1 MFQSIANCA
10 ANAVRYVS
18 VHQINR
24 FSRGC
29 PAGTGTNL
37 CRRRWSRTAARLAIL
52 ATAGMG
58 FGSPAMAQLADFN
71 VTVNTSPVL
80 PNPDTVYPG
89 EATSIRV
96 TLSNNSTVS
105 SITGVN
111 YIKAL
116 PTTANNGLQVNGA
129 SAINGDAGCVGGTL
143 TTASGSSAVS
153 LSGLTIPP
161 RVLGVPGSG
170 ECYLD
175 IPIAA
180 FSLDGNSTSLSYS
193 LAATEIDSDQG
204 SNATGGPQAFTVRS
218 TSRPTWSKSFAA
230 SNVHVLG
237 GATRTMTITLNNN
250 DANVPLNNISFVD
263 VFPTAGG
270 DGATIEPTGA
280 VAGGTCGG
288 VTTLTQGAAAQVSVS
303 GVNLPVSS
311 SCTITVE
318 TQARHSNGVYNQSN
332 TNTIPATSFTSDAGL
347 RPSANATAT
356 VRARSPLAV
365 SKAFSPNI
373 VASGQANTFSVT
385 LTNSGNV
392 PLPITDFTDDPI
404 AAAPNQGFL
413 DIAAVTDIANS
424 CAGGNRALESG
435 GQGFSVDGFS
445 IPANGNCVITVT
457 YTGVTPGND
466 EPSTYTN
473 SIAQGDVV
481 TSVPGIVSQGRS
493 ATVLVA
499 DRLRVLK
506 TRTPANATAGD
517 PVRYTIT
524 VENYSAAA
532 INNVGVQDVL
542 QNNSSF
548 LTGGAFAPTLT
559 AGCGALDLNGAVQ
572 GSTNLDFG
580 IPILPARTATNTPG
594 TCVISFSAMLDP
606 DGTTDTQNVINAGAV
621 CFGGTCNGV
630 PSQTTSTNN
639 IATLLLEKT
648 FDAIEAVTK
657 SEGNITR
664 LSLELSNNSISP
676 VTSVT
681 ISDTLPSAGPFQQLR
696 VANPP
701 NVSNDCG
708 GAVTA
713 AADSTSVALN
723 GATVPAASG
732 GTAGT
737 CTLEID
743 VVGPAGVYPNTA
755 DTAGVRANSDG
766 STTNVADSDGASL
779 TYTGAL
785 ETAKSF
791 SPAVTGNGG
800 LSTATIRFTS
810 LDPTRPI
817 TGIEMTDDLPAG
829 MFVAMPGNAYT
840 TCNGS
845 PTLTAA
851 DGATTVSLEGATLA
865 PLSSCAVVFDVRANG
880 TANWDN
886 IIPAGGVTAD
896 NGLTNLAPVTGTL
909 VYEPAEVPLIS
920 KSISPGSIAPGQ
932 AATLTIT
939 LTNGPQDL
947 TNLEVTDYFTTDG
960 TPGAALNGMT
970 LAAAPAATTDCVDG
984 IVTASPGGTT
994 VLLSGASL
1002 ADSDSCTIDVQVT
1015 STSVGTITNEIPM
1028 STISTDQGATN
1039 STSFAQS
1046 TLATTSAAGISK
1058 MFEPP
1063 VVSPTEPSR
1072 LRITI
1077 YNTQEDGLTGLS
1089 LTDTFPAGLA
1099 TAAVPNEFSDCGG
1112 GVVVTLPTADSIMID
1127 NGSIGG
1133 AVLGEAATCVIEV
1146 DVVSPVEGTFVNT
1159 IPANSLLANGNPVP
1173 HPEAESTLQV
1183 RDRIIVNKAFDDLTL
1198 DMGDPN
1204 GFTTGTASR
1213 LPGDPS
1219 PITIRLENPNDIPLT
1234 EVTFVDTLP
1243 DGLVLAT
1250 PPNVATTCGGGS
1262 AVGDP
1267 AGRELQLTGATLDAA
1282 GGGGAVCTVT
1292 AEVVSNI
1299 PGVYTNEIPV
1309 DGVTSLEGVGNDPAT
1324 QAQIIIIT
1332 PPGIA
1337 KSISPPVIAPDVPAT
1352 LTLVL
1357 ENDNDLATTLTA
1369 PLVDNLPSTPDQM
1382 RVVDPSVITT
1392 TCPGGV
1398 GIVTAAANASTI
1410 TIANGSSIPP
1420 GGCVVTVDVT
1430 ASTPGDYLNFIPVG
1444 DLQTT
1449 FGANETPA
1457 EGPLAVSTLGYIAG
1471 TVFLD
1476 NQTVP
1481 DGTYIPGGSTPI
1493 EGNTIELRSGPD
1505 CTGAVLDTTTT
1516 DAMGNYL
1523 FRDLM
1528 AGTYSV
1534 CQPTQP
1540 LSTLNSFT
1548 TEGTIAPVAGSTG
1561 TVGTAS
1567 NPSTTTSQITGI
1579 VLNNN
1584 GAVDEVSGSPNNNFS
1599 EVLPVSIAGN
1609 VYHDADNDG
1618 VFDPDENG
1626 IGGVTITLTGPVT
1639 VDVVT
1644 NPDGSYS
1651 FTGLPPG
1658 TYTVTET
1665 QPGAWTDGMDTLG
1678 NVDGTPN
1685 GNDGTNNE
1693 FSIVVLGPGDDG
1705 VEYNFGEIVNVASLT
1720 LNTMPFCF
1728 NNAVRVSYDIPAF
1741 AGSGTTVDISWF
1753 TVGGRLVSQFTGQPS
1768 GGTLLYPGA
1777 IVDGADMGVGW
1788 PGWVFSGGQWT
1799 EVPDDRLPEMVLRV
1813 TLGADFAEST
1823 VMYVRSTAGCET
1835 QPPGT
1840 GSYGIPTTPTPVLV
1854 LMALLMMLTG
1864 GYSLSLMR
1872 RAR

>member
-1 MFQSIANCA
+1 MFKSVSARA
-10 ANAVRYVS
+10 VAAVRNSYLAPVGILT
-18 VHQINR
+18 VAAMA
-24 FSRGC
+24 FAT
-29 PAGTGTNL
+29 PAL
-37 CRRRWSRTAARLAIL
+37 
-52 ATAGMG
+52 
-58 FGSPAMAQLADFN
+58 AQLADFN
-71 VTVNTSPVL
+71 VTVNTSPIL
-80 PNPDTVYPG
+80 PNNDTVYPG

-111 YIKAL
+111 YSKAL
-116 PTTANNGLQVNGA
+116 PTTANNGLIVNGA

-143 TTASGSSAVS
+143 TTTPGSSAVS

-161 RVLGVPGSG
+161 RQLGVPGSG

-180 FSLDGNSTSLSYS
+180 FSNDGNSTSLSY
-193 LAATEIDSDQG
+193 LLGATEVDSDQG

-218 TSRPTWSKSFAA
+218 TNRPTWSKAFT
-230 SNVHVLG
+230 SNNIHVIG
-237 GATRTMTITLNNN
+237 GATRTLTITVNNN
-250 DANVPLNNISFVD
+250 DANVPLNNIAFTD

-270 DGATIEPTGA
+270 AGATIEPTGTP
-280 VAGGTCGG
+280 AGGTCGG
-288 VTTLTQGAAAQVSVS
+288 VTTLTQGAAAQVAVS

-311 SCTITVE
+311 SCTITIE
-318 TQARHSNGVYNQSN
+318 TRARHSNGVFNQSN
-332 TNTIPATSFTSDAGL
+332 TNTLPASGFTSDEGL
-347 RPSANATAT
+347 RPAANATAT

-365 SKAFSPNI
+365 GKAFTPGI
-373 VASGQANTFSVT
+373 VASGQPNTFVIT
-385 LTNSGNV
+385 LTNNGST
-392 PLPITDFTDDPI
+392 PLPITNFTDDPI
-404 AAAPNQGFL
+404 AAAPNQAFL
-413 DIAAVTDIANS
+413 NIAAVGDIVNS
-424 CAGGNRALESG
+424 CGGNRALESG
-435 GQGFSVDGFS
+435 GQGFTVDTFT
-445 IPANGNCVITVT
+445 IPANSNCTITVT
-457 YTGVTPGND
+457 YTGTTPGSD
-466 EPSTYTN
+466 SPSTYTN
-473 SIAQGDVV
+473 SIAQGDVQ
-481 TSVPGIVSQGRS
+481 TSVPGIVSQARS

-506 TRTPANATAGD
+506 ARTPANATAGD

-524 VENYSAAA
+524 VENYSAAV
-532 INNVGVQDVL
+532 INTVSVIDVL

-548 LTGGAFAPTLT
+548 LTGGAFDPTLT
-559 AGCGALDLNGAVQ
+559 PACGVLGLNGAVQ
-572 GSTNLDFG
+572 GDTSLDFT
-580 IPILPARTATNTPG
+580 IPTLPARTGTNTPG

-606 DGTTDTQNVINAGAV
+606 NGTTDTENVIPAGNV
-621 CFGGTCNGV
+621 CFGGATCNNGA
-630 PSQTTSTNN
+630 SQTTSVNN
-639 IATLLLEKT
+639 VETLELAKT
-648 FDAIEAVTK
+648 FDSIESVTK

-664 LSLELSNNSISP
+664 LSLEVSNNSVSP
-676 VTSVT
+676 LSSLTL
-681 ISDTLPSAGPFQQLR
+681 SDTLPSAGALQQLR

-701 NVSNDCG
+701 NINNDCG

-713 AADSTSVALN
+713 VADSTSVALN
-723 GATVPAASG
+723 GGTVPAASG
-732 GTAGT
+732 GTPGT
-737 CTLEID
+737 CTLEVD
-743 VVGPAGVYPNTA
+743 VVGPAGVYPNSA
-755 DTAGVRANSDG
+755 DAAAVRANADG
-766 STTNVADSDGASL
+766 STANVSDNDGATL

-785 ETAKSF
+785 DTTKSF
-791 SPAVTGNGG
+791 SPPSTGDGG

-817 TGIEMTDDLPAG
+817 TGIDMTDNLPAG
-829 MFVAMPGNAYT
+829 MVLATPANAYT

-851 DGATTVSLEGATLA
+851 DGAAVVTLEGATLA
-865 PLSSCAVVFDVRANG
+865 PLANCEVVFDVRASGVTDWVN
-880 TANWDN
+880 T
-886 IIPAGGVTAD
+886 IPAGGITAD
-896 NGLTNLAPVTGTL
+896 NGLTNLNPVVGTL
-909 VYEPAEVPLIS
+909 VFEAAEVPLIS
-920 KSISPGSIAPGQ
+920 KSITPGSIAPGQ
-932 AATLTIT
+932 SATLTIT

-947 TNLEVTDYFTTDG
+947 SNLEVTDYFTADG

-970 LAAAPAATTDCVDG
+970 LAAAPTPITDCTDG
-984 IVTASPGGTT
+984 IVTAQPGGTS
-994 VLLSGASL
+994 VMLSGASL
-1002 ADSDSCTIDVQVT
+1002 LDSASCQIEVQVT
-1015 STSVGTITNEIPM
+1015 STSVGTITNNIPQ
-1028 STISTDQGATN
+1028 STITTDQGATN

-1046 TLATTSAAGISK
+1046 TLSTTSAAGISK

-1089 LTDTFPAGLA
+1089 LTDTFPAGLVVA
-1099 TAAVPNEFSDCGG
+1099 PDPQEFSDCGG
-1112 GVVVTLPTADSIMID
+1112 SVIVTLPTPDSIMID
-1127 NGSIGG
+1127 DGSIGG

-1146 DVVSPVEGTFVNT
+1146 DVVSPVEGTFINT
-1159 IPANSLLANGNPVP
+1159 IPANTLLANGNPVP
-1173 HPEAESTLQV
+1173 HPETESTLQV
-1183 RDRIIVNKAFDDLTL
+1183 RERLIVNKAFDGLTL

-1204 GFTTGTASR
+1204 GFTTGTAVR
-1213 LPGDPS
+1213 LPGVAAPL
-1219 PITIRLENPNDIPLT
+1219 TIRLENPNSIPLT
-1234 EVTFVDTLP
+1234 EVAFVDTLP
-1243 DGLVLAT
+1243 DGVVLAT
-1250 PPNVATTCGGGS
+1250 PPNVSTTCGGGS
-1262 AVGDP
+1262 ATGDP
-1267 AGRELQLTGATLDAA
+1267 AGRELRLTGATLDAA

-1292 AEVVSNI
+1292 ADVISNI

-1309 DGVTSLEGVGNDPAT
+1309 GDVTSFEGIGNDPAT
-1324 QAQIIIIT
+1324 QAQIIIIN
-1332 PPGIA
+1332 PPGIG
-1337 KSISPPVIAPDVPAT
+1337 KSISPPVIAPDIPAT
-1352 LTLVL
+1352 LTLIL

-1369 PLVDNLPSTPDQM
+1369 PLVDNLPATPDQM

-1398 GIVTAAANASTI
+1398 GIVTAVANASTI
-1410 TIANGSSIPP
+1410 TIANGSSIPA

-1449 FGANETPA
+1449 FGTNDTPA
-1457 EGPLAVSTLGYIAG
+1457 EGPLVVSTLGYIAG

-1493 EGNTIELRSGPD
+1493 EGNTVVLRSGPD
-1505 CTGAVLDTTTT
+1505 CTGAILDTTTT

-1523 FRDLM
+1523 FRDLL

-1540 LSTLNSFT
+1540 AGTLNSFT
-1548 TEGTIAPVAGSTG
+1548 TEGTIEPVAGSTG

-1567 NPSTTTSQITGI
+1567 NPTSTTSQITGI

-1584 GAVDEVSGSPNNNFS
+1584 GNANEVSGSPNNNFS

-1609 VYHDADNDG
+1609 VYHDANNDG
-1618 VFDPDENG
+1618 IFDPDENG

-1639 VDVVT
+1639 VSVVT
-1644 NPDGSYS
+1644 NADGSYS

-1678 NVDGTPN
+1678 TVDGAPN
-1685 GNDGTNNE
+1685 GNDGTNDE
-1693 FSIVVLGPGDDG
+1693 FSVIVLGPGDDG
-1705 VEYNFGEIVNVASLT
+1705 IEYNFGEIVDAASLAI
-1720 LNTMPFCF
+1720 NTMSFCF
-1728 NNAVRVSYDIPAF
+1728 NDAVRVSYDVPAF

-1753 TVGGRLVSQFTGQPS
+1753 TVGGRLVEQLADQPS

-1788 PGWVFSGGQWT
+1788 PGWVFSGGSWMS
-1799 EVPDDRLPEMVLRV
+1799 VPDDRLPDMVLRV
-1813 TLGADFAEST
+1813 TLGTDFEETT
-1823 VMYVRSTAGCET
+1823 VSYVRNTPSCLT

-1840 GSYGIPTTPTPVLV
+1840 GSFGIPTTPAPVLL

-1864 GYSLSLMR
+1864 GYSLSRMR
-1872 RAR
+1872 RGL